1 MTTYWLC
8 TNQAGFLKM
17 LLDRHSKTHQP
28 LPFPT
33 QLHRFYTF
41 VHFPLQNDSANP
53 ASALFGTFKPT
64 ERLVSCLSKHIS
76 LFWLPFAFC
85 TEQVFNN
92 DSENKTWKGRDSA
105 GDSCPSSL
113 ITPVAMSEEGE
124 TIQSSP
130 LTYSIFDLLAGDTKL
145 PPHGGRKLKSTWQ
158 FRGMKKMLNIS
169 EYLTFVI
176 LWGTI
181 IHFAQTST
189 TRHTFLCL
197 WNISHLILSVC
208 VQFFMIAI
216 LQQFLFSVQHAS
228 KQASPW
234 CFLARHA
241 CKYWLEAPSSGSLPV
256 SRLWINYR
264 KKPTGCKYS
273 LVYKTK
279 VLIKTQ
285 RW

>member
-8 TNQAGFLKM
+8 TYQASFLKM

-28 LPFPT
+28 VPFPT
-33 QLHRFYTF
+33 KQHRFYTF
-41 VHFPLQNDSANP
+41 VYFAPQNDSP
-53 ASALFGTFKPT
+53 PCGQLFMQILHRHSLEHLNQPNVLSTF
-64 ERLVSCLSKHIS
+64 S

-113 ITPVAMSEEGE
+113 ITPVSMSEEGE

-145 PPHGGRKLKSTWQ
+145 PPLGGRKLKSTWQ
-158 FRGMKKMLNIS
+158 FWGMKKMLNIS

-181 IHFAQTST
+181 IHFAQTSE
-189 TRHTFLCL
+189 TRHTFFCL

-208 VQFFMIAI
+208 V
-216 LQQFLFSVQHAS
+216 
-228 KQASPW
+228 
-234 CFLARHA
+234 
-241 CKYWLEAPSSGSLPV
+241 
-256 SRLWINYR
+256 
-264 KKPTGCKYS
+264 
-273 LVYKTK
+273 
-279 VLIKTQ
+279 
-285 RW
+285 

>member
-1 MTTYWLC
+1 MTTYLLC

-28 LPFPT
+28 VPFPT
-33 QLHRFYTF
+33 KQHRFYTF
-41 VHFPLQNDSANP
+41 VHFAPKTILQILHRHSLEHLNQPRGLS
-53 ASALFGTFKPT
+53 
-64 ERLVSCLSKHIS
+64 LVSPSTFS

-92 DSENKTWKGRDSA
+92 DSENKTWKGRESA

-130 LTYSIFDLLAGDTKL
+130 LPYSIFDLLAGDTKL

-158 FRGMKKMLNIS
+158 FWGMKKMLNIS

-189 TRHTFLCL
+189 TRHTFFCL

-228 KQASPW
+228 KRASPW

-241 CKYWLEAPSSGSLPV
+241 CKYWLEAPSSVSLPV